1 MRSAWRANPA
11 MERKMDMSRDWKRIL
26 MVGAFGAAAY
36 FLLSGK
42 RAAGMATAGVGLAV
56 LAAEHP
62 EKFEQIWNQ
71 APEYLDRGH
80 RIVNGIQSLVER
92 ISEHAQ
98 SWKQMRG
105 RAGGGLQN
113 KPY

>member
-1 MRSAWRANPA
+1 
-11 MERKMDMSRDWKRIL
+11 MEREIAMNRDWKKIL
-26 MVGAFGAAAY
+26 MFGAFGASAY

-56 LAAEHP
+56 LASEHP

-98 SWKQMRG
+98 NWQQMRSRMTG
-105 RAGGGLQN
+105 EFQN

>member
-1 MRSAWRANPA
+1 
-11 MERKMDMSRDWKRIL
+11 MEMNTDWKKIL
-26 MVGAFGAAAY
+26 MFGAFGAAAY

-42 RAAGMATAGVGLAV
+42 RAAGMASAGVGLAA
-56 LAAEHP
+56 LASEYP
-62 EKFEQIWNQ
+62 DKFEQVWNQ

-92 ISEHAQ
+92 ITEHAQ
-98 SWKQMRG
+98 SWQQMRT
-105 RAGGGLQN
+105 RVGGEFQN

>member
-1 MRSAWRANPA
+1 MNQG
-11 MERKMDMSRDWKRIL
+11 DWKKIV
-26 MVGAFGAAAY
+26 MYGAFGAAAY

-42 RAAGMATAGVGLAV
+42 RSVGMATAGVGLAV
-56 LAAEHP
+56 LAADNP

-71 APEYLDRGH
+71 APEYLERGH

-98 SWKQMRG
+98 SWQQMRTRMG
-105 RAGGGLQN
+105 EVQN

>member
-1 MRSAWRANPA
+1 
-11 MERKMDMSRDWKRIL
+11 MEAQMTDWKKVL
-26 MVGAFGAAAY
+26 MFGAFGAAAY

-42 RAAGMATAGVGLAV
+42 RAAGMASAGIGLAA
-56 LAAEHP
+56 LASDHP
-62 EKFEQIWNQ
+62 EKFEQVWNQ

-98 SWKQMRG
+98 SWQQMRG
-105 RAGGGLQN
+105 RLGEQIQN

>member
-1 MRSAWRANPA
+1 
-11 MERKMDMSRDWKRIL
+11 MEVSHVEKHDWKRIL
-26 MVGAFGAAAY
+26 MFGAFGAAVY

-42 RAAGMATAGVGLAV
+42 RAAGMAVAGVGLAA
-56 LAAEHP
+56 LASDHP

-98 SWKQMRG
+98 SWQMRG
-105 RAGGGLQN
+105 RSGGEIQN

>member
-1 MRSAWRANPA
+1 
-11 MERKMDMSRDWKRIL
+11 MEGGMADWKKIV
-26 MVGAFGAAAY
+26 MFSAFGAAIY
-36 FLLSGK
+36 FLVTGK
-42 RAAGMATAGVGLAV
+42 RGAGMATAGVGLAA
-56 LAAEHP
+56 LATEYP

-80 RIVNGIQSLVER
+80 RIVNGIQSLVDR

-98 SWKQMRG
+98 NWQQMRG
-105 RAGGGLQN
+105 RVGGEFQN